1 MLMKYIFSIQN
12 NLTNE
17 QIGELVR
24 LMNEYQ
30 FNGNITTTEETD
42 KLVKYL
48 FENVA
53 IKKIDIRNNDKKRK
67 QEYYKRKKEGWL
79 WA

>member
-17 QIGELVR
+17 QLGELVR

-67 QEYYKRKKEGWL
+67 QEYYKRKKEG
-79 WA
+79 

>member
-53 IKKIDIRNNDKKRK
+53 IKKIDIRNNDRKRK

>member
-30 FNGNITTTEETD
+30 FHGNITTTEETD

-67 QEYYKRKKEGWL
+67 QEYYKRKKEG
-79 WA
+79 

>member
-67 QEYYKRKKEGWL
+67 QEYYKRKKEG
-79 WA
+79 

>member
-1 MLMKYIFSIQN
+1 
-12 NLTNE
+12 
-17 QIGELVR
+17 
-24 LMNEYQ
+24 MNEYQ

-67 QEYYKRKKEGWL
+67 QEYYKRKKEG
-79 WA
+79 

>member
-67 QEYYKRKKEGWL
+67 QEYRHILIYV
-79 WA
+79 